1 MKCVVCDAEDAK
13 FLDGWE
19 RFDPEFSDSRAEYLC
34 PICSATSGDLDPE
47 IPVVRYLDGRW
58 RLCA

>member
-1 MKCVVCDAEDAK
+1 MKCVVCDAEEAE

-19 RFDPEFSDSRAEYLC
+19 RLNADVSDSRTEHLC
-34 PICSATSGDLDPE
+34 PICSAVSGDLDPE